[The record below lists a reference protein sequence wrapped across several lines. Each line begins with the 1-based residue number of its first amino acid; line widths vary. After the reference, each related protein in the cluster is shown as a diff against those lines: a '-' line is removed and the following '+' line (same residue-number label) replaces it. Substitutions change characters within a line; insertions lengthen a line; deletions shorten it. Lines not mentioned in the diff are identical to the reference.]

1 MAKKENMEQPNN
13 GPRLRVEDLTDIVC
27 ENCGG
32 RFFREVNAFK
42 RVPALISPTG
52 KEQIIP
58 VPTFRCDDCGHVNE
72 EFMPK

>member
-1 MAKKENMEQPNN
+1 MAKKENMEPTQ

-27 ENCGG
+27 EHCGG
-32 RFFREVNAFK
+32 RFFKEVNAFK